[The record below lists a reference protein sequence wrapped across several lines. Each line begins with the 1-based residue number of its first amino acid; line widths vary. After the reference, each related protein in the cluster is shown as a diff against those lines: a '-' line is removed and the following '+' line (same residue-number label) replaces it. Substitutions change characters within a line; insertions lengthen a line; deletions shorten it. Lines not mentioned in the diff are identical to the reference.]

1 VRRFRLKPNAPH
13 NRGRATWLEQGRIY
27 DGVVLQDERQ
37 PPSTV
42 RLFRPRTEEWV
53 EVPLDVV
60 DEVAEDEEDGSS
72 ERIP

>member
-13 NRGRATWLEQGRIY
+13 NRGRATWLEQGKIY

-37 PPSTV
+37 PPTV

-60 DEVAEDEEDGSS
+60 DEVAEDDDGETS